1 MLKHDIDEKVI
12 KDLIVGFD
20 PFKNNFQLNK

>member
-1 MLKHDIDEKVI
+1 MLKQDIDEKVI
-12 KDLIVGFD
+12 KDLTVGFD

>member
-12 KDLIVGFD
+12 KDLTVGFD